1 MFCDQYAELHFALPL
16 CHFLAV
22 PLLDFYFT
30 TLAPMTTDNTL
41 STTSHK
47 PRILTG
53 DTPTSTGLHL
63 GHYVGSLENR
73 LRLQDEYDC
82 YFLIAN
88 VHAFTTLADKP
99 ADIRANTL
107 GIIKDWLAVGLDPER
122 STFVLQSE
130 IPAIAELTFL
140 FAMLIPFN
148 KVMRNPTLK
157 TEIETKGLGETYP
170 FGFPMYA
177 VGQCAD
183 ILAFRPELVPVGEDQ
198 EAHIE
203 MCRDVALKFNQM
215 YCGVGNRVP
224 AEEHA
229 KANSAGAGG
238 LFPIPRAKIGRVARL
253 AGLDGV
259 NKMSKSLGNAIFLY
273 DDAKTVQKKLNKI
286 TVIVDEATKRVAQ
299 NHVLLQYCDA
309 FLAEDRAKAIRAEYA
324 SGKEMMHG
332 HIKAE
337 LGEAVN
343 ALIEP
348 MRVRRARLE
357 ASPLPGHLGGDEM
370 VIDVIRKGVAKANVV
385 AEETLHEAKKAMGMG
400 FLKRKIS

>member
-1 MFCDQYAELHFALPL
+1 
-16 CHFLAV
+16 
-22 PLLDFYFT
+22 
-30 TLAPMTTDNTL
+30 MT
-41 STTSHK
+41 K

-73 LRLQDEYDC
+73 LRMQNGGGAFGEGYDC

-99 ADIRANTL
+99 ADIRANTV
-107 GIIKDWLAVGLDPER
+107 GVVKDWLAVGLDPQK

-203 MCRDVALKFNQM
+203 MCRDVALKFNQV
-215 YCGVGNRVP
+215 YCGVNNRTPTHDHVR
-224 AEEHA
+224 E
-229 KANSAGAGG
+229 GG
-238 LFPIPRAKIGRVARL
+238 VFPIPAAKVGRVGRL
-253 AGLDGV
+253 VGTDGV
-259 NKMSKSLGNAIFLY
+259 NKMSKSLGNAIFLS
-273 DDAKTVQKKLNKI
+273 DTEKQIQKKING
-286 TVIVDEATKRVAQ
+286 IVTGRATLSSPIDPK
-299 NHVLLQYCDA
+299 NPLIQYAEA
-309 FLAEDRAKAIRAEYA
+309 FLPQADADRIKADYA
-324 SGKEMMHG
+324 SGKEIMDG
-332 HIKAE
+332 HVKAE
-337 LGEAVN
+337 VGAAIN
-343 ALIEP
+343 RLIAP
-348 MRVRRARLE
+348 MRERRAALDTPAGE
-357 ASPLPGHLGGDEM
+357 EKVL
-370 VIDVIRKGVAKANVV
+370 DVIRAGVKRANKT
-385 AEETLHEAKKAMGMG
+385 AEETLALAKKAMKLDFVTRVVG
-400 FLKRKIS
+400 

>member
-1 MFCDQYAELHFALPL
+1 MSSPDGGTRASASP
-16 CHFLAV
+16 
-22 PLLDFYFT
+22 T
-30 TLAPMTTDNTL
+30 
-41 STTSHK
+41 K

-107 GIIKDWLAVGLDPER
+107 GIVKDWLAVGLDPAR

-203 MCRDVALKFNQM
+203 MCRDVALKFNQV
-215 YCGVGNRVP
+215 YCGVGNRVLP
-224 AEEHA
+224 EDHHTH
-229 KANSAGAGG
+229 GG
-238 LFPIPRAKIGRVARL
+238 VFPIPRAKVGRVGRL
-253 AGLDGV
+253 VGVDGV
-259 NKMSKSLGNAIFLY
+259 NKMSKSLNNAIFLY
-273 DDAKTVQKKLNKI
+273 DDDKAVQKKVNKI
-286 TVIVDEATKRVAQ
+286 TVQPDPATGLVSPS
-299 NHVLLQYCDA
+299 HVLLQYCDA
-309 FLAEDRAKAIRAEYA
+309 FLPEARAKEIRAMYA
-324 SGKEMMHG
+324 AGGEIMHG
-332 HIKAE
+332 HVKAE
-337 LGEAVN
+337 LGAAIN
-343 ALIEP
+343 TLLAP
-348 MRVRRARLE
+348 MRERRAMLE
-357 ASPLPGHLGGDEM
+357 APPQPGREGGEAM
-370 VIDVIRKGVAKANVV
+370 VLRVIREGIARANAV
-385 AEETLHEAKKAMGMG
+385 AEETLRAAKSAMGLDFG
-400 FLKRKIS
+400 GRRVV

>member
-1 MFCDQYAELHFALPL
+1 MATPAAAAHAPPGNN
-16 CHFLAV
+16 A
-22 PLLDFYFT
+22 
-30 TLAPMTTDNTL
+30 APMTA
-41 STTSHK
+41 K

-73 LRLQDEYDC
+73 LALQEQYDS

-88 VHAFTTLADKP
+88 VHAFTTMADKP
-99 ADIRANTL
+99 EQIRANTI

-130 IPAIAELTFL
+130 IPAIAELTFF

-157 TEIETKGLGETYP
+157 TEIETKGLGDSYP

-203 MCRDVALKFNQM
+203 MCRDVALKFNQQ

-224 AEEHA
+224 AAEHVQ
-229 KANSAGAGG
+229 AGG
-238 LFPIPRAKIGRVARL
+238 LFPIPAAKVGRVARL
-253 AGLDGV
+253 AGIDGT

-273 DDAKTVQKKLNKI
+273 DSAKDVQKKLNKI
-286 TVIVDEATKRVAQ
+286 TTGRQSPNEPGDG
-299 NHVLLQYCDA
+299 NNVLMQYVDA
-309 FLAEDRAKAIRAEYA
+309 FIAGSDPARAAEIKRRYIAGDNL
-324 SGKEMMHG
+324 GDG
-332 HIKAE
+332 HVKAE
-337 LGEAVN
+337 LGEAIN
-343 ALIEP
+343 RLLEP
-348 MRVRRARLE
+348 MRARRATLDGP
-357 ASPLPGHLGGDEM
+357 AGDQRVME
-370 VIDVIRKGVAKANVV
+370 VIAQGVKRANVV
-385 AEETLHEAKKAMGMG
+385 AEETLALAKKAMKADFVHRTIG
-400 FLKRKIS
+400 

>member
-1 MFCDQYAELHFALPL
+1 MSSDA
-16 CHFLAV
+16 
-22 PLLDFYFT
+22 
-30 TLAPMTTDNTL
+30 MR
-41 STTSHK
+41 SGSR
-47 PRILTG
+47 PRLLTG

-73 LRLQDEYDC
+73 LRLQDSYDC

-99 ADIRANTL
+99 ADVRANTL
-107 GIIKDWLAVGLDPER
+107 GIVKDWLAVGLDPER

-130 IPAIAELTFL
+130 VPAIAELTFL

-215 YCGVGNRVP
+215 YCGVGNRVE
-224 AEEHA
+224 AKDHA
-229 KANSAGAGG
+229 KAGG
-238 LFPIPRAKIGRVARL
+238 LFPIPAAKVGRVARL
-253 AGLDGV
+253 VGIDGV

-273 DDAKTVQKKLNKI
+273 DSEKDVQKKINKI
-286 TVIVDEATKRVAQ
+286 TTGRQSPTEPGDPGNI
-299 NHVLLQYCDA
+299 LMQYVDA
-309 FLAEDRAKAIRAEYA
+309 FIGSTDAARAEELKRRYA
-324 SGKEMMHG
+324 AGDNLGDG
-332 HIKAE
+332 HVKQE
-337 LGEAVN
+337 LGQAIN
-343 ALIEP
+343 TLLEP
-348 MRVRRARLE
+348 MRERRARLE
-357 ASPLPGHLGGDEM
+357 TPEGERQVVE
-370 VIDVIRKGVAKANVV
+370 VIQRGIKKANAV
-385 AEETLHEAKKAMGMG
+385 AEETLLLAKRAMRMDFGARQ
-400 FLKRKIS
+400 LH

>member
-1 MFCDQYAELHFALPL
+1 
-16 CHFLAV
+16 
-22 PLLDFYFT
+22 
-30 TLAPMTTDNTL
+30 MT
-41 STTSHK
+41 K
-47 PRILTG
+47 ARILTG

-73 LRLQDEYDC
+73 LRLQEEYDC

-99 ADIRANTL
+99 GDIRSNTL
-107 GIIKDWLAVGLDPER
+107 GVVKDWLAVGLDPDR

-215 YCGVGNRVP
+215 YAGVGNRVLP
-224 AEEHA
+224 EDHV
-229 KANSAGAGG
+229 KSGG
-238 LFPIPRAKIGRVARL
+238 VFPIPKAKVGRVGRL
-253 AGLDGV
+253 VGTDGV
-259 NKMSKSLGNAIFLY
+259 NKMSKSLGNAIFLN
-273 DDAKTVQKKLNKI
+273 DTEKQVQKKVNS
-286 TVIVDEATKRVAQ
+286 IVTGRAASTSPIDPK
-299 NHVLLQYCDA
+299 NPLIQYAEA
-309 FLAEDRAKAIRAEYA
+309 FLPEERASEIKAKYA
-324 SGKEMMHG
+324 SGAEVMDG
-332 HIKAE
+332 HVKAE
-337 LGEAVN
+337 VGAAIN
-343 ALIEP
+343 ALIDP
-348 MRVRRARLE
+348 MRTRRAALDTPEGE
-357 ASPLPGHLGGDEM
+357 AKVLG
-370 VIDVIRKGVAKANVV
+370 VIREGVKRANRT
-385 AEETLHEAKKAMGMG
+385 AEETLAMAKKAMKLDFVSRVIG
-400 FLKRKIS
+400 

>member
-1 MFCDQYAELHFALPL
+1 MSL
-16 CHFLAV
+16 V
-22 PLLDFYFT
+22 PPS
-30 TLAPMTTDNTL
+30 A
-41 STTSHK
+41 K

-53 DTPTSTGLHL
+53 DTPTHPGLHL

-88 VHAFTTLADKP
+88 VHAFTTLAEKP
-99 ADIRANTL
+99 AEIRANTI
-107 GIIKDWLAVGLDPER
+107 GIVKDWLAVGLDPER

-140 FAMLIPFN
+140 LAMLIPFN

-157 TEIETKGLGETYP
+157 TEIETKGLNRGGGETYP

-203 MCRDVALKFNQM
+203 MCRDVALKFNQL

-229 KANSAGAGG
+229 RAGG
-238 LFPIPRAKIGRVARL
+238 VFPIPRAKVGRVARL
-253 AGLDGV
+253 VGLDGV

-273 DDAKTVQKKLNKI
+273 DSAKEVQKKINRI
-286 TVIVDEATKRVAQ
+286 TTGRQSPTEPGDAANVLMQYVEAFMPGERAADLKRRYTEGD
-299 NHVLLQYCDA
+299 NIGD
-309 FLAEDRAKAIRAEYA
+309 
-324 SGKEMMHG
+324 G

-337 LGEAVN
+337 LGEVLN
-343 ALIEP
+343 ALLEP
-348 MRVRRARLE
+348 MRVRRAKLDGAE
-357 ASPLPGHLGGDEM
+357 GDAM
-370 VIDVIRKGVAKANVV
+370 VMDVIRSGVKKANVV
-385 AEETLHEAKKAMGMG
+385 AEETLRLAKEGMG
-400 FLKRKIS
+400 LGFGERKAGSPI